1 MTTFFLVTLFSSPPT
16 LHCTARVKKD
26 LFENFFF
33 RSRGWVTRASVLID
47 TVYCHVCHVAGVGV
61 VEGEAEAGEGELHLH
76 PARPDT
82 PHPRLPARRATLY
95 LLSFTHSI
103 QCHHLMRNHR
113 CVRPGCHLQRERSTT
128 CKIIV
133 SFIVYFINY
142 LDIIL
147 DANFDPDVEI
157 LGSFLLEWKFKD
169 VEILYMPYD
178 HVIILMLYSE
188 NLPN

>member
-1 MTTFFLVTLFSSPPT
+1 M
-16 LHCTARVKKD
+16 
-26 LFENFFF
+26 
-33 RSRGWVTRASVLID
+33 TRASVLID

-61 VEGEAEAGEGELHLH
+61 VEGEAEAGEGDLHLL
-76 PARPDT
+76 PACPDT

-133 SFIVYFINY
+133 SFKVYFTNY

-147 DANFDPDVEI
+147 DANFIIRYRVLTACTWRYLRYRQSWVRAPATTAAATPGLERERVQGAPRL
-157 LGSFLLEWKFKD
+157 LGT
-169 VEILYMPYD
+169 
-178 HVIILMLYSE
+178 
-188 NLPN
+188 